1 MEHRIRLTPS
11 PFRRS
16 DPGDERV
23 STWSR
28 ISPAARRII
37 AARTARSVGQGA
49 LVAAF
54 TLYLHALHWSAPE
67 IGALLSAGL
76 LVGATLTLWLGP
88 LSDRLGRRQFLL
100 GYELVLAGCALTALL
115 AQSPWLIVPAAVLG
129 GFGRGANGAAGPF
142 GPLEQSWL
150 AHGVAPQM
158 RARVFSLNA
167 TAGMLGMAAGAAL
180 GAAPHWLSALMP
192 PDAAYRA
199 LFVLPLVGSA
209 VGFVLL
215 LQARDVPNGAAD
227 PAGPAAEASPATPAA
242 CDVHERHRRE
252 NGLLWRLGLVNS
264 LNGLGIGM
272 VAPLMAYWY
281 AVRYGHGPDSIGPAM
296 AASFVLAA
304 VGAQVASA
312 LAQRIGVVSAVVAM
326 RAAGLILL
334 VLTPTAPVFWLAAT
348 LYALRA
354 TANQGTLGV
363 RQALTVSL
371 TGPDR
376 RGLAATVNNVSIQI
390 PRAIG
395 PVIAGL
401 LLHQGWLFAPFV
413 AAAAFQA
420 VYLVLYQ
427 RFFRSVDPQ
436 RGGDT
441 APSEE

>member
-1 MEHRIRLTPS
+1 L
-11 PFRRS
+11 
-16 DPGDERV
+16 
-23 STWSR
+23 STWAN

-37 AARTARSVGQGA
+37 GARTARSIGQGA
-49 LVAAF
+49 LVATF
-54 TLYLHALHWSAPE
+54 TLYLRALHWSAPQ
-67 IGALLSAGL
+67 IGAVLSAGL
-76 LVGATLTLWLGP
+76 LIGAALTLWLGP

-100 GYELVLAGCALTALL
+100 GYELVLAACAATAML
-115 AQSPWLIVPAAVLG
+115 ARSPWLLVPAAILG

-150 AHGVAPQM
+150 AHGVTPQM

-167 TAGMLGMAAGAAL
+167 TLGMLGMAL
-180 GAAPHWLSALMP
+180 GALLGAMPEWLTTLLP
-192 PDAAYRA
+192 QDDAFRT
-199 LFVLPLVGSA
+199 LFALPLAGSV

-215 LQARDVPNGAAD
+215 RQAQDAPNGASPVIA
-227 PAGPAAEASPATPAA
+227 APAAAPSRVEPVADDT
-242 CDVHERHRRE
+242 HERHRRE
-252 NGLLWRLGLVNS
+252 NRLLRRLGLVNS

-296 AASFVLAA
+296 AATFVLAA
-304 VGAQVASA
+304 VGAQAASA

-326 RAAGLILL
+326 RAAGLVLL
-334 VLTPTAPVFWLAAT
+334 LLTPTAPVFWLAAA

-354 TANQGTLGV
+354 AANQGTLGV

-395 PVIAGL
+395 PLIAGL

-420 VYLVLYQ
+420 AYLVLYR
-427 RFFRSVDPQ
+427 RFFRAVDPQ
-436 RGGDT
+436 NAA
-441 APSEE
+441 APQPGTE